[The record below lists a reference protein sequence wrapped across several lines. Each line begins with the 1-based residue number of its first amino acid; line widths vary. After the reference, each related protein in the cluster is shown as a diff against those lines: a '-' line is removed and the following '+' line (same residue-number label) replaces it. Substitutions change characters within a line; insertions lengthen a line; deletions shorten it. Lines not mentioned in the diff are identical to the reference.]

1 VTTDIYIERF
11 EMYGIVGFNIP
22 HDNDTL

>member
-22 HDNDTL
+22 HDDDTL